1 MNELQ
6 LLQTMLML
14 AEGDAGGDGKSEN
27 PEPTNQKDDTKS
39 DSDKGDGKED
49 KPFKSFA
56 SEEEYSNAVKSERS
70 KAKNEVLK
78 ELGVNKLE
86 EAKQKISATDEVS
99 QDLASY
105 KSKVDNLEQD
115 LALKDVGIKDEF
127 KDDALTLAKARMSE
141 GKNLTT
147 ALGEVVERM
156 PNMASQKQGVKKM
169 GANKGEDKD
178 DKASTQQAD
187 KLKQKY
193 PWLKI

>member
-6 LLQTMLML
+6 FLLNQL
-14 AEGDAGGDGKSEN
+14 AFNEGDGGGDDKK
-27 PEPTNQKDDTKS
+27 PADPKQDDT
-39 DSDKGDGKED
+39 DSGKGDESNESA
-49 KPFKSFA
+49 FKSFA
-56 SEEEYSNAVKSERS
+56 SEEEYNNTLKSERS

-99 QDLASY
+99 KDLASY

-156 PNMASQKQGVKKM
+156 PNMASQKEGVKKM
-169 GANKGEDKD
+169 GADKGKGKD
-178 DKASTQQAD
+178 DDASTAQAD
-187 KLKQKY
+187 KLKRKY
-193 PWLKI
+193 PWLKL

>member
-1 MNELQ
+1 MNELE
-6 LLQTMLML
+6 LLNTLL
-14 AEGDAGGDGKSEN
+14 AFAEGDGGGDGGSDK
-27 PEPTNQKDDTKS
+27 PEPTGQKDGQP
-39 DSDKGDGKED
+39 DSDKGEGEKN

-56 SEEEYSNAVKSERS
+56 SEDEYNNTLKSERS

-99 QDLASY
+99 KDLANY

-141 GKNLTT
+141 GKTLTT
-147 ALGEVVERM
+147 ALSEVVERM
-156 PNMASQKQGVKKM
+156 PNMASQKEGVKKI
-169 GANKGEDKD
+169 GADKGKGKD
-178 DKASTQQAD
+178 DDTSTAQAD

-193 PWLKI
+193 PWLKL